1 MKPQRALSFISQ
13 SLSRFSSVIL
23 CFAIGAG
30 LWVGPLRS
38 SVYAAPPSPAHATQT
53 EPKSSPK
60 PTPAQESDLSLNKEG
75 NRKAEA
81 LAEFSKGLLAEEDGD
96 AERAFTAYRRSLAL
110 DSNNTE
116 LAAKVAFELAERGEV
131 AEGIDLLKDAAKASP
146 KDMLPPLCLAHIYAK
161 FLKKTALAIKHATLA
176 LDLDPENIGPYVT
189 LVELYNN
196 SGQPKKAGAILER
209 ALKSESTEGDFWC
222 QLAELCARLDLSP
235 EGTAPPDK
243 LQRLNALY
251 KKALALDPENLDGM
265 AKAADFYFQT
275 KQYAAAVPLLRKVVA
290 AEEEPDAEDTLSL
303 RDKLARALMESGHRD
318 QALDVL
324 QQMATDAPQRADT
337 RALIGDLHLLDGRL
351 EQALD
356 AYREVVRLDP
366 SVAPAYL
373 RIADLE
379 MRLGAREKALAT
391 LTEARKQ
398 FPGAALITY
407 SLAATLAQA
416 GQYAQSL
423 PIFEETLRE
432 APASKPTLPDAS
444 FYLAYGMAAEQA
456 GQIERAATLLKKSIE
471 LAPNDSAQARNYLGY
486 MWLEHDS
493 HLPEAGALIQRAVH
507 DEPKNGAYLD
517 SLGWYF
523 HKTADYPQAIANLLK
538 AVAALPAP
546 DAVVYEHLG
555 DAYAA
560 AGETAKALE
569 AWNQALA
576 VTPENKT
583 LQGKIQSAQ
592 QKLAPAVKP

>member
-1 MKPQRALSFISQ
+1 M
-13 SLSRFSSVIL
+13 
-23 CFAIGAG
+23 
-30 LWVGPLRS
+30 
-38 SVYAAPPSPAHATQT
+38 
-53 EPKSSPK
+53 
-60 PTPAQESDLSLNKEG
+60 NKEG

>member
-1 MKPQRALSFISQ
+1 MKPPRALSFTSR

-23 CFAIGAG
+23 CFAIGVG
-30 LWVGPLRS
+30 LWVVPLPS
-38 SVYAAPPSPAHATQT
+38 AVCAAPPNPGRAPQAESKSP
-53 EPKSSPK
+53 PKSA
-60 PTPAQESDLSLNKEG
+60 PAQGSDLSLNKEG
-75 NRKAEA
+75 DRKAEA

-96 AERAFTAYRRSLAL
+96 AERAFAAYRRSLAL

-131 AEGIDLLKDAAKASP
+131 AEGIDLLKDAAKAAP
-146 KDMLPPLCLAHIYAK
+146 KDMLPPLCLSHIYAK

-251 KKALALDPENLDGM
+251 QKALALDPDNLDGM

-275 KQYAAAVPLLRKVVA
+275 KQYEAAVPLLRKVVA
-290 AEEEPDAEDTLSL
+290 AEEEPDAEDALTL
-303 RDKLARALMESGHRD
+303 RDKLAHALMESGHRD
-318 QALDVL
+318 QALGIL
-324 QQMATDAPQRADT
+324 QQMAADAPQRVDT
-337 RALIGDLHLLDGRL
+337 HALIGDIHLLDGHL

-366 SVAPAYL
+366 SLAPAYL

-379 MRLGAREKALAT
+379 MRLGQREQAIAT

-407 SLAATLAQA
+407 SLAATLAQT

-456 GQIERAATLLKKSIE
+456 GEIERAATLLKKSIE

-486 MWLEHDS
+486 MWLEHNS
-493 HLPEAGALIQRAVH
+493 HLPEVGALIQRAVK

-523 HKTADYPQAIANLLK
+523 YKTTDYPQAIATLLK
-538 AVAALPAP
+538 AVAALPSP

-560 AGETAKALE
+560 AGDTAKALE

-576 VTPENKT
+576 LAPDNKT

-592 QKLAPAVKP
+592 QKLAPAMKP